1 MERRPVYIV
10 LVGLPGSGKSTLR
23 NNICM
28 SWAQSEL
35 IVLSSDDEIDR
46 YALQEGR
53 TYGEVFAEHI
63 EPAQLMLRTEREKAL
78 ARNQSIIHDQTHL
91 TLKSRS
97 RSIFNVPDNY
107 YKIAI
112 VCSVPEDVRQ
122 QRLLGRPGKII
133 PVEADERMVSSFI
146 HPEID
151 GGFYDGVYAVGQAMR
166 VLMPYLI
173 RRN

>member
-1 MERRPVYIV
+1 MMKLIAMHSKKEEPMVRC
-10 LVGLPGSGKSTLR
+10 L
-23 NNICM
+23 
-28 SWAQSEL
+28 QSISNQHNL
-35 IVLSSDDEIDR
+35 
-46 YALQEGR
+46 
-53 TYGEVFAEHI
+53 
-63 EPAQLMLRTEREKAL
+63 EREKAL

-151 GGFYDGVYAVGQAMR
+151 EGFYDGVYAVGQAMR